1 MKNGLES
8 NSLNSCGSQ
17 DASLQPAAVNRAA
30 SSTWALGWELAPLV
44 SGSTNRKL
52 CLHCRGFFNTS
63 LFSRTVSCFCKSYL
77 VSGSFTHSAGSSL
90 KTACGEMVSPF
101 GGLWLS
107 SGAPSVS
114 GRRRRPRRDGA
125 PLLRGRHAGE
135 RRGKVPDREPGTKL
149 DPRSSPVPALAFE
162 LFQRPDEGK
171 VWLLLTGEWHR

>member
-1 MKNGLES
+1 M

-17 DASLQPAAVNRAA
+17 DSSLQPAAVNRAA

-52 CLHCRGFFNTS
+52 CLHCRGFFNRS

-77 VSGSFTHSAGSSL
+77 VSGSFTAQVLPSRPPVEKWFLPLVG
-90 KTACGEMVSPF
+90 C
-101 GGLWLS
+101 WLS

-114 GRRRRPRRDGA
+114 GCRRRPQRDGA
-125 PLLRGRHAGE
+125 PLLRGQHAGE